1 MVLSGMCQRS
11 NVWHSA
17 PIKVLEKSDDG
28 PGLDQHPWS
37 QEQAGNLGWYFQSRS
52 SFASIQNQMRTGE
65 GTELPCLLPCDKC
78 GPGGH
83 PALGLLGSTRN
94 HLVHWECWMSRQG
107 GPEVKRI
114 AVNQPNLYPTS
125 LVACF
130 QKGSRKQR

>member
-1 MVLSGMCQRS
+1 MGQ
-11 NVWHSA
+11 VWIS
-17 PIKVLEKSDDG
+17 ILGVKSKLG
-28 PGLDQHPWS
+28 TLGGIFSPG
-37 QEQAGNLGWYFQSRS
+37 S